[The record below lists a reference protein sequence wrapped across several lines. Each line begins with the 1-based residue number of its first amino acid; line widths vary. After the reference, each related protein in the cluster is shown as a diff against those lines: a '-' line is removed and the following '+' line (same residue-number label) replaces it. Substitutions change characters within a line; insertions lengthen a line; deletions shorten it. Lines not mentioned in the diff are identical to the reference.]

1 MDKDLIIYGHN
12 FNHHFHSATLAA
24 VPVGSSLAASK
35 EQKWALLAHSSPLA
49 ARAAAAVA
57 IQSPPVRRR
66 RRLRRF
72 SLPLV
77 Q

>member
-49 ARAAAAVA
+49 ARAAVA

-66 RRLRRF
+66 RLRRF
-72 SLPLV
+72 SLLLV

>member
-1 MDKDLIIYGHN
+1 MDTISTII
-12 FNHHFHSATLAA
+12 SI
-24 VPVGSSLAASK
+24 VPPSLLFQLVRAFAASK

-49 ARAAAAVA
+49 ARAAAAV
-57 IQSPPVRRR
+57 QSPPVRRR